1 MSSQPV
7 RLTTSTL
14 AVLDVVRDATMAGEP
29 VWGFKICER
38 ASLGPGTVYPIL
50 DRLER
55 MGWVAGSWETGREP
69 RRRFYEMT
77 AAGRV
82 ELAAAIVSRPRL
94 GRRWG
99 HLLGQGSIA

>member
-1 MSSQPV
+1 MPDQHV

-14 AVLDVVRDATMAGEP
+14 AVLDVIRNAAIAGEF
-29 VWGFKICER
+29 VWGFKICDQ

-55 MGWVAGSWETGREP
+55 MGWLVGSWETCKEP

-82 ELAAAIVSRPRL
+82 ELAAAIASRPRL

-99 HLLGQGSIA
+99 HLLRQGGAA